1 MILVPLSLYYSGVV
15 QSKTTGANFR
25 RRKVGKSLSLSH
37 VRKRA
42 TSNCDWAFSEGNIV
56 SSLQTCRLKKLNHAQ
71 TSFSACL
78 FRAICNSPSG
88 LCIVRNMKPSSHRS
102 RDSVGFASR
111 VYTANHKRTSAALGA
126 THTQQVNTDIIIK
139 STLGHHHGTRVSK
152 RWCMEE

>member
-25 RRKVGKSLSLSH
+25 RRKVGKSLSLWQ
-37 VRKRA
+37 VRKRT
-42 TSNCDWAFSEGNIV
+42 TSNCDWAFSEGNII

-78 FRAICNSPSG
+78 FRTICNSPSG
-88 LCIVRNMKPSSHRS
+88 LCIVRNMNQAHTVHGIQLVLLHEFTPQ
-102 RDSVGFASR
+102 
-111 VYTANHKRTSAALGA
+111 TTIAAVGA
-126 THTQQVNTDIIIK
+126 THTQQVNTDIIIIK